1 MLTSLQNP
9 LIKQMRKLHS
19 AKERCEQQLFL
30 LEGTHL
36 LEEACAVCHSLVTVC
51 CTPTWQAQHPTL
63 WEQAI
68 QRSQRTEVVSPE
80 VLAAI
85 ATTIQPDGVVA
96 TAPRGS
102 LNLPVS
108 KTLQLGIALET
119 LQDPGNLGTVIRT
132 AAAVGADGLWL
143 SKDSADL
150 ESPKVLRASAGQWF
164 RLPMGVSA
172 DLGADV
178 QQFRAQGVQVVA
190 TLPTA
195 ALTYWEVDLTRPT
208 LILMGN
214 EGAGLSPE
222 LAELADVAVK
232 IPLAAGVESLNV
244 AIASAL
250 ILYEAQR
257 QRFHLPTKSSQELSN
272 PR

>member
-9 LIKQMRKLHS
+9 LIKQMRKLHRV
-19 AKERCEQQLFL
+19 KERREQQLFL

-36 LEEACAVCHSLVTVC
+36 LEEACAVGYPLMTVC
-51 CTPTWQAQHPTL
+51 CTPTWQEQHLAL

-68 QRSQRTEVVSPE
+68 QRSQRTEIVSPE

-85 ATTIQPDGVVA
+85 ATTLQPDGVVA
-96 TAPRGS
+96 TAQQVS
-102 LNLPVS
+102 LHLPIAT
-108 KTLQLGIALET
+108 TLQLGIALET

-143 SKDSADL
+143 SDDSVDL

-172 DLGADV
+172 DLRADV
-178 QQFRAQGVQVVA
+178 QQFRRQGVQVVA

-195 ALTYWEVDLTRPT
+195 PLTYWEADLTRPT

-222 LAELADVAVK
+222 LAHLADVAVK

-250 ILYEAQR
+250 MLYEAQR
-257 QRFHLPTKSSQELSN
+257 QRREGV
-272 PR
+272 